1 MSVYKK
7 LQAARLELSQTV
19 LKKSGK
25 NKFAGFEYF
34 ELGDFLPATHSIFN
48 SVGICGVFSFY
59 ANDQN
64 EEWCTLKVIDVEDSN
79 STVEFNSPVV
89 KAEMNKSNPI
99 QVLGATHTYMRRY
112 MWLLA
117 LELTEN
123 DQVDSVDQS
132 TFKQS
137 TKPIPVKP
145 EPIEEIVK
153 EVVVEAPKEVKVPTD
168 KDLTFV
174 EGLVKFGKTC
184 DTLAMLADLWKGNQK
199 EIDVLKVDHPALYDQ
214 LLAEFGKVKKE
225 VAEKV
230 KAQSTKEKDN
240 GV

>member
-1 MSVYKK
+1 MSVHKK
-7 LQAARLELSQTV
+7 LQAARLELSQTA

-48 SVGICGVFSFY
+48 SIGICGVFSFY
-59 ANDQN
+59 NDDQN
-64 EEWCTLKVIDVEDSN
+64 EEWCTLKVIDVEDSD
-79 STVEFNSPVV
+79 SVVQFNSPVV

-99 QVLGATHTYMRRY
+99 QELGATHTYMRRY

-123 DQVDSVDQS
+123 DQVDAVDQS
-132 TFKQS
+132 TFKQ
-137 TKPIPVKP
+137 TGKTPAKT
-145 EPIEEIVK
+145 EPIEE
-153 EVVVEAPKEVKVPTD
+153 VVVNAPVEVKAPTD

-199 EIDVLKVDHPALYDQ
+199 EIDKLKVDHPPLYDQ

-230 KAQSTKEKDN
+230 KAQSTKEKDD
-240 GV
+240 GI